1 MTNQDVPKDKSVR
14 FSIVLTIAKR
24 DRLKEITSR
33 YKVTQPEVIQVLLDR
48 MIEEDIAPTLLK
60 IREDKVKARSM
71 VKNNVLLEKFRK
83 LTPEQLTKLGE
94 I

>member
-1 MTNQDVPKDKSVR
+1 MDREKLKALAAELAKDDK
-14 FSIVLTIAKR
+14 TEA
-24 DRLKEITSR
+24 
-33 YKVTQPEVIQVLLDR
+33 QPEVIQVLLDK

-71 VKNNVLLEKFRK
+71 VKNNVLLGKFRK